1 MISKILVPIDGSE
14 TATKAARYAIDIAKH
29 FTASIIIVTVV
40 EKHPVIGSPAPE
52 LNETRRVIEP
62 IGYYLQEAAKQFTG
76 DIKKLCDENGVP
88 AEISIRTGNPVREII
103 KECEKSGADLV
114 VMGTHGRSALSASIL
129 GSVSYGVVHHN
140 KKIHVLLVRY

>member
-29 FTASIIIVTVV
+29 FKASIIIVTVV
-40 EKHPVIGSPAPE
+40 EKHPVIGRLAPE
-52 LNETRRVIEP
+52 LNETRQIIEP
-62 IGYYLQEAAKQFTG
+62 IGYYLREAAEQFTG

-88 AEISIRTGNPVREII
+88 AGISIRTGNPVREIV

-129 GSVSYGVVHHN
+129 GSVSCGVVHHN
-140 KKIHVLLVRY
+140 KKIHVLLVRH